1 MAWIYLIIAGIFE
14 VIWAVALRNSEG
26 FTKLQPA
33 IITILAMAVSIYLLA
48 ISLKTIPL
56 GIAYTVWTG
65 VGAIGA
71 VIAGIILFN
80 ESKEI
85 LKLLFIFL
93 IIAGIVGLKIVTTNK

>member
-1 MAWIYLIIAGIFE
+1 MAWLYLIIAGIFE

-65 VGAIGA
+65 VGAVGA
-71 VIAGIILFN
+71 VIAGILLFN

-93 IIAGIVGLKIVTTNK
+93 IIAGIVGLKIISNPK

>member
-65 VGAIGA
+65 VGAVGA
-71 VIAGIILFN
+71 VIAGILLFN

-93 IIAGIVGLKIVTTNK
+93 IIAGIVGLKIISNPK